1 MAIGYDNL
9 DLVTDLVENL
19 NSLDYVADPAIA
31 TSLHLAQMLGRPLL
45 IAVSYTHLTLPTKA

>member
-45 IAVSYTHLTLPTKA
+45 I